1 MPYQIARDQM
11 KAIIRAARAAM
22 LMERMA
28 VDFNDLPMLPP
39 LKRVMVVGQA
49 LIKARDLN
57 PSVENIL
64 GEVDALNALRDEGR
78 RRGAG
83 EVQVSAAFVSD
94 FNRSVAREGGHA

>member
-1 MPYQIARDQM
+1 MTDHIAIDQM
-11 KAIIRAARAAM
+11 KAIIRTSRAAM

-28 VDFNDLPMLPP
+28 ADFNDLPMLPP

-64 GEVDALNALRDEGR
+64 GEVDAFNALREEGR

-83 EVQVSAAFVSD
+83 EVQVSAAFVPD

>member
-1 MPYQIARDQM
+1 MTDQIAHDQV
-11 KAIIRAARAAM
+11 KSIIRASRASM

-28 VDFNDLPMLPP
+28 ADFNDLPMLPP

-57 PSVENIL
+57 PSVEDIL
-64 GEVDALNALRDEGR
+64 LKNDVINALREEGR

-83 EVQVSAAFVSD
+83 EVQVSAAFVPD
-94 FNRSVAREGGHA
+94 FNRNAAREGGHA